1 MTDIRAEA
9 EIAVLKSVVTR
20 LDNSIA
26 TMSEVSLNISKLLV
40 AHEERINNL
49 EKNST
54 EVTFD
59 IRDVHS
65 RINIMTKEIL
75 DKLDESETKLEQKIK
90 ESHES
95 TSDHIK
101 ELQIE
106 IHKLDERIS
115 FVERWK
121 WSVVGGAL
129 AVGWIVW
136 AIAKPAI
143 AILGH

>member
-1 MTDIRAEA
+1 MADIRTES

-26 TMSEVSLNISKLLV
+26 TMSEVSVNISKLLA

-49 EKNST
+49 EKNSN

-65 RINIMTKEIL
+65 RISTMTKEIL

-90 ESHES
+90 ESNIS
-95 TSDHIK
+95 TSEHLK
-101 ELQIE
+101 ELQLE
-106 IHKLDERIS
+106 LHKLDERVS

-121 WSVVGGAL
+121 WSVVGGAI
-129 AVGWIVW
+129 AVGWLIW
-136 AIAKPAI
+136 AIGRPAM
-143 AILGH
+143 AIIGH

>member
-1 MTDIRAEA
+1 MADIRTES

-26 TMSEVSLNISKLLV
+26 TMSEVSVTISKLLA

-49 EKNST
+49 EKNSN

-65 RINIMTKEIL
+65 RISTMTKEIL

-90 ESHES
+90 ESNTS
-95 TSDHIK
+95 TSEHPHF
-101 ELQIE
+101 ELP
-106 IHKLDERIS
+106 HCAS
-115 FVERWK
+115 CH
-121 WSVVGGAL
+121 S
-129 AVGWIVW
+129 
-136 AIAKPAI
+136 
-143 AILGH
+143 

>member
-1 MTDIRAEA
+1 MADIRTES

-26 TMSEVSLNISKLLV
+26 TMSEVSVTISKLLS

-49 EKNST
+49 EKNSND
-54 EVTFD
+54 VTFD

-65 RINIMTKEIL
+65 KIHTMTKEIL
-75 DKLDESETKLEQKIK
+75 DKLDESESKLEQKIK
-90 ESHES
+90 ESNIS
-95 TSDHIK
+95 TSEHLK
-101 ELQIE
+101 ELQLE
-106 IHKLDERIS
+106 IYKLDERIS

-121 WSVVGGAL
+121 WSVVGGAI
-129 AVGWIVW
+129 AVGWLIW